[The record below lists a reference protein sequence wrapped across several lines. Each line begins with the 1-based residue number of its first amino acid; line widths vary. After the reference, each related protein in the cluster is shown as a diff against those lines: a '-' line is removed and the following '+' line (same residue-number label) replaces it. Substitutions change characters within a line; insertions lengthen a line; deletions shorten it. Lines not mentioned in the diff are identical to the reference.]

1 MNLAQ
6 LCKEIKSLIREILI
20 ADQEL
25 EQATEQATNTSE
37 SKAREAV
44 TLLTEYIKEEE
55 IAALYLKY
63 NQINNRVSSQVIT
76 FKNQK
81 QFNNNPYIVV
91 WDRSHGL
98 GMQPVSG
105 QTNPNTIRKLVITE
119 GNFPVEQLVQ
129 TIHSQ
134 LNNTFNKIKKQNNE
148 ITQTANQRI
157 RELDKL
163 IDCLKEID

>member
-25 EQATEQATNTSE
+25 EEAAEQATKTSE

-44 TLLTEYIKEEE
+44 TLLTEYLKEEE

-63 NQINNRVSSQVIT
+63 NKVNSNINPHILN
-76 FKNQK
+76 FNQHR
-81 QFNNNPYIVV
+81 VV
-91 WDRSHGL
+91 WDINHGL
-98 GMQPVSG
+98 GIQPIAFSR
-105 QTNPNTIRKLVITE
+105 TRRRSRINPDVAEPLVMTQ
-119 GNFPVEQLVQ
+119 GNFPIEELVK
-129 TIHSQ
+129 TIHTQ
-134 LNNTFNKIKKQNNE
+134 LKTTLNKIKNQNNDT
-148 ITQTANQRI
+148 TQKANERI

-163 IDCLKEID
+163 INCLKEID